1 MQRKATKQTRGPN
14 AAEKRFQ
21 GWLKDHSCVWCGNPG
36 PGIVDHAKGATFRH
50 NKTLVGH
57 WFCLPV
63 CYECDKK
70 KTVGG
75 QRHGNEAQAWIEL
88 ECEYAME
95 TGDGAAYEVISAIKD
110 WNK

>member
-1 MQRKATKQTRGPN
+1 VQRKATKQTRGPN

-21 GWLKDHSCVWCGNPG
+21 GWLKEHSCVWCGNPG

-50 NKTLVGH
+50 NKTLIGH

-63 CYECDKK
+63 CYECDQK
-70 KTVGG
+70 KTIGG
-75 QRHGNEAQAWIEL
+75 KRQGNEAQAWLDL
-88 ECEYAME
+88 EFEYQMKGLGEAPCE
-95 TGDGAAYEVISAIKD
+95 VRLAIGD